1 MKATHNNILKIALAF
16 GLAVFFLVAC
26 VKQAPDTPNPNQN
39 SVLVIPEGF
48 PEMSFPE
55 GNEYTKAR
63 WELGKKLFYDP
74 ILSVDNTISCASCHK
89 ANLAFADDKAF
100 SPGVENRPGVRNAPS
115 LANVGYHPYLLREG
129 SVPTLEMQVLVP
141 IQEHNEFAH
150 DMLAIAA
157 ILKKD
162 PEYIRM
168 SREAYDREPDPFMIT
183 RSISNFQRTLIS
195 GNSPYDKFQYQ
206 GNTSALSESEKRGMD
221 LFFGTKANCSSCHG
235 GFNLTDYSFQN
246 NGLDSAYADRGRARL
261 TGLAEDEAVF
271 KVPSLRNV
279 EVTAPY
285 MHDGRFSTLEEVI
298 EHYNNGGAAH
308 PNKNPILKPLNLT
321 TTEKQDLVVFLK
333 SLTDREFIENMNFR
347 E

>member
-1 MKATHNNILKIALAF
+1 MITKHSNIWKTAIAL

-26 VKQAPDTPNPNQN
+26 VKEEPKTPNPSTSNL
-39 SVLVIPEGF
+39 LVIPEGF
-48 PEMSFPE
+48 PEMTFPE
-55 GNEYTKAR
+55 GNDFTKAR

-115 LANVGYHPYLLREG
+115 LGNVGYHPYLLREG

-150 DMLAIAA
+150 DMLAIVK
-157 ILKKD
+157 ILEKD

-168 SREAYDREPDPFMIT
+168 SREAYDREPDPFVIT

-195 GNSPYDKFQYQ
+195 GNSPYDKFHFQ
-206 GNTSALSESEKRGMD
+206 GKTNALSESQKRGMD
-221 LFFGTKANCSSCHG
+221 LFFGNANCSSCHS
-235 GFNLTDYSFQN
+235 GFNFTDYSFQN
-246 NGLDSAYADRGRARL
+246 NGLDSVYADRGRARL
-261 TGLAEDEAVF
+261 TGLPEDEAVF
-271 KVPSLRNV
+271 KVPSLRNA

-285 MHDGRFSTLEEVI
+285 MHDGRFATLMEVVKHYST
-298 EHYNNGGAAH
+298 GGAPH
-308 PNKNPILKPLNLT
+308 PNKNPTLKPLNLS
-321 TTEKQDLVVFLK
+321 TTEKEDLVAFLN
-333 SLTDREFIENMNFR
+333 SLTDRDFIENVNFR